1 MLVFLF
7 VCSYN
12 DVRENEQVTIA
23 DGSEV
28 PLRRHPDFGLKT
40 DQIIEEDFPKNRAD
54 SDFFTFYF
62 FVVVHPLAV
71 ILVVAHLILHGLP
84 VVRFILSLAVSPP
97 VLQQHI

>member
-12 DVRENEQVTIA
+12 DVSENEQVTVA
-23 DGSEV
+23 DGRTIPV
-28 PLRRHPDFGLKT
+28 RLHPEFGAKA

-62 FVVVHPLAV
+62 FAVVHPLAV
-71 ILVVAHLILHGLP
+71 ILVVAHLILHALP

-97 VLQQHI
+97 VLQQHL